1 MKVLP
6 FPIKNYLFEIFTRAG
21 PGSSLVHQYI
31 WPSIWPS
38 IHCTQLALTGTFTG
52 RAMVANPSQ
61 GYHLLVVQ
69 YPPPSEK
76 EEVTTTNTWLA
87 VVILL
92 LNHII
97 TNKCHNSIPT
107 PPPLINSTTTTIVIR
122 TTQPQHTNNKST
134 TIRYAQLTGF
144 GVIKNYL
151 GESKLLIY
159 LGHRSLPPYFTQSTQ

>member
-1 MKVLP
+1 MIDVLAWLVVV
-6 FPIKNYLFEIFTRAG
+6 KRGFTCY
-21 PGSSLVHQYI
+21 STTFLK
-31 WPSIWPS
+31 
-38 IHCTQLALTGTFTG
+38 IHCTWLALTGTFTG

-76 EEVTTTNTWLA
+76 EEVEVTTTNTCL
-87 VVILL
+87 VVILRLLLL

-107 PPPLINSTTTTIVIR
+107 PPPLINSTTTTIGIR
-122 TTQPQHTNNKST
+122 TTRPQHTNNKST
-134 TIRYAQLTGF
+134 TIRYAQLTDF
-144 GVIKNYL
+144 GVIKNYF

-159 LGHRSLPPYFTQSTQ
+159 LGHSRSLPSYFTQSTRYHK